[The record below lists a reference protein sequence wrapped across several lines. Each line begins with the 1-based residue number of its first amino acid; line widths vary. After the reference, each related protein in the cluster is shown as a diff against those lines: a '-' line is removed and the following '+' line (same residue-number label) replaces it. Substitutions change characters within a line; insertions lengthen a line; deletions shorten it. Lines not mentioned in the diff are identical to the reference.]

1 MIYPIIHTTAA
12 QVLRV
17 KQGKPFTGRI
27 NDSDY
32 RTLMTVL
39 NADTAESSDGV
50 ISYKQQIIRFVSP
63 DNGCGATYHDAV
75 IRLQYIRTFTKKQGW
90 YWRRKAS
97 VL

>member
-1 MIYPIIHTTAA
+1 MLTINTTPA

-27 NDSDY
+27 NDADY
-32 RTLMTVL
+32 RVL
-39 NADTAESSDGV
+39 CRFLTPDYLNTQPGT
-50 ISYKQQIIRFVSP
+50 ISYVPIGIRFMSTST
-63 DNGCGATYHDAV
+63 NGSKTYCDAMLL
-75 IRLQYIRTFTKKQGW
+75 LQYIRTFTKKQGW

>member
-1 MIYPIIHTTAA
+1 MLYIHTTAA

-27 NDSDY
+27 NDADY
-32 RTLMTVL
+32 RVL
-39 NADTAESSDGV
+39 CRFLTPDCLNMQPGT
-50 ISYKQQIIRFVSP
+50 ISYAPIDVRFVSIST
-63 DNGCGATYHDAV
+63 NGDKTYCDAMLL
-75 IRLQYIRTFTKKQGW
+75 LQYIRTYTKKQGW

>member
-1 MIYPIIHTTAA
+1 MLTINTTPA

-32 RTLMTVL
+32 RTLMSVLTV
-39 NADTAESSDGV
+39 DTDRSSDGV
-50 ISYKQQIIRFVSP
+50 ISYKLKAIRFVSP
-63 DNGCGATYHDAV
+63 DNGCGITYHDAIV
-75 IRLQYIRTFTKKQGW
+75 RLQYIRTYTKKQGW